1 MNRFLVTDFKRFKQ
15 QNKKISMIT
24 AYDYSMATF
33 AEEAGID
40 VILVGDSLGM
50 VVLGYDST
58 TKVTMTEML
67 HHSKAARR
75 GAKNTFIIGDMPFLS
90 YGYDI
95 KDSVI
100 NAGRFIQEG
109 SCNAVKIEG
118 GYQMVD
124 SIKAMVNVGIP
135 VIGHLGFTPQSTN
148 LFGSKV
154 VRGKSYDIAKSIII
168 DSKALEGAG
177 VCAIVLELVPYE
189 LAKYITEIL
198 SIPTIS
204 IGSGEYCD
212 GQVLV
217 INDMFE
223 LYRDFSPKHNKIYF
237 NMGNIIRNSIKKYI
251 DEVRTVRF
259 PTRENTFE
267 IDKEIIKR
275 IKDE

>member
-223 LYRDFSPKHNKIYF
+223 LYRDLSPKHNKIYF